1 MEIAPG
7 VYSIMQRKGIYVH
20 AYLLDGGDGLTL
32 IDTLHGTDAA
42 LILEELQRI
51 GRTPK
56 EIKHILLT
64 HAHRAHLGG
73 LARLKEASGAQVACH
88 AWEVDI
94 VEGDR
99 RGQNMSLRLQ
109 RPYRLW
115 VYQLA
120 SRFGKHPP
128 CKVDRLIEGG
138 NRIGPVEVVY
148 APGHTPGHLCFYW
161 PERKALFA
169 GDALVNYPEFGPG
182 WPAFMLNQKQN
193 RDSLLRMS
201 KLDLDVLGVGH
212 GEPLRS
218 EAGARLRTL
227 VSRLAG
233 GKP

>member
-42 LILEELQRI
+42 LILDELQRI
-51 GRTPK
+51 GRSPK
-56 EIKHILLT
+56 DIKHILLT

-73 LARLKEASGAQVACH
+73 LARLKEASGAAVSCH

-99 RGQNMSLRLQ
+99 RGQNMSLKLQ

-128 CKVDRLIEGG
+128 CTVDRLIEGG
-138 NRIGPVEVVY
+138 DRIGPVEAVY

-182 WPAFMLNQKQN
+182 WPAFMLNPKQN
-193 RDSLLRMS
+193 RDSLSRMS
-201 KLDLDVLGVGH
+201 QLDLEVLGVGH

-218 EAGARLRTL
+218 GAGAKLRTL
-227 VSRLAG
+227 VGRLG
-233 GKP
+233 GKL